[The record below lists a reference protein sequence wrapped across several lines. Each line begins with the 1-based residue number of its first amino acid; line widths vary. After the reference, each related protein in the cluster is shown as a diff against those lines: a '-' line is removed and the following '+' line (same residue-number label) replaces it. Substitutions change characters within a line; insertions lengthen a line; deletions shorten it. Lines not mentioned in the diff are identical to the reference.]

1 MVKRLSAIIAVL
13 LALTVSLSASQLLEK
28 KLLGMVPEKSEVVVS
43 ADLTDLLNYPA
54 FKKSMAESRDIAVY
68 TKNTGISPVDCGA
81 FLFWAKG
88 EKYALLLAFKRAFD
102 PRKVF
107 KAPLFQCRKVPA
119 ESGTLYHVKSL
130 KSPRK
135 AAKRAGINEIS
146 FYVAPLAG
154 DAVAFFSHEK
164 FASEALK
171 EMKGK
176 RGFSYDPRLKGSFR
190 GIARGGALPVTEAL
204 LSCNVRDKKKGDLDI
219 FFSAEFKSAEEAA
232 AANEQISMMVSFLLL
247 QVMQKEPDLAT
258 ELVKCLKFQLQ
269 GKQLVLKTV
278 VRGTLLERLGKFLSE
293 TKKKKSAA
301 KRRKTAAPKSTG
313 VAAQ

>member
-88 EKYALLLAFKRAFD
+88 EKYALLFAFKKAFD
-102 PRKVF
+102 PLKAF
-107 KAPLFQCRKVPA
+107 KAPLFLCRKVPA
-119 ESGTLYHVKSL
+119 ESGALYHVKSL
-130 KSPRK
+130 KAPRK
-135 AAKRAGINEIS
+135 AARKAGIKEIS
-146 FYVAPLAG
+146 FYVVPLAG
-154 DAVAFFSHEK
+154 DAVAFFGDEK
-164 FASEALK
+164 SASEALK

-176 RGFSYDPRLKGSFR
+176 RGFSYDSRLKGSFR

-247 QVMQKEPDLAT
+247 QVMQKEPELAT

-278 VRGTLLERLGKFLSE
+278 VSGTLLERLGKFLSE
-293 TKKKKSAA
+293 SKKKKSAA
-301 KRRKTAAPKSTG
+301 KGRKALSPQSTG
-313 VAAQ
+313 AAAK